1 MTGTRVKRE
10 QKTAVHPFAM
20 SIECRQSELPALRE
34 QLGRWLDA
42 AQVPAERAFQAK
54 LVTHEAAKNAMA
66 HAAAGDLVKIRAVV
80 DEDDIVIEVLD
91 TNGEPWELDSSNGA
105 EIRGLTLIHGLARH
119 VETIE
124 QPEGTA
130 LVMLV
135 GRN

>member
-1 MTGTRVKRE
+1 
-10 QKTAVHPFAM
+10 VHPFVK

-42 AQVPAERAFQAK
+42 ARVPAECAFQAK

-66 HAAAGDLVKIRAVV
+66 HAGPRDFVKIRAAVE
-80 DEDDIVIEVLD
+80 EDDIVIEVVD

-119 VETIE
+119 VETVE
-124 QPEGTA
+124 QDGGTA